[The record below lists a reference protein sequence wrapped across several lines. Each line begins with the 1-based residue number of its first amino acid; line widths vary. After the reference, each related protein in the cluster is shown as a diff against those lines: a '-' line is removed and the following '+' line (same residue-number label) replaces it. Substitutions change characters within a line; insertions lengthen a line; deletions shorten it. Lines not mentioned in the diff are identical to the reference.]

1 MENIKSFNEKF
12 DIIENKQ
19 DPTEFNT
26 IIQNINKCI
35 DNDTDN
41 FIELCYWFAKLKEHF
56 SRPYANPHMYYGGY
70 ENKSGRYYYERI
82 IKDYGL
88 DEKTVNRMVNVA
100 LRFVVV
106 LDSKTIVLDRLV
118 YGFNRSKLFELLPM
132 SNEQIKFAIDNKRIS
147 CDSTCKTI
155 REYIKSLK
163 GTTKSDNKVL
173 EEPQSID
180 EQLNEVEDVY
190 NPKRHYDFEYF
201 EKKTKTQLLNI
212 VWDLQK
218 EYEKIK
224 GGGKK

>member
-1 MENIKSFNEKF
+1 MEDMKIFNEKF
-12 DIIENKQ
+12 DIIENQQ
-19 DPTEFNT
+19 DPTEFNV
-26 IIQNINKCI
+26 IIHNINKCI

-70 ENKSGRYYYERI
+70 ENKNGRYYYERI
-82 IKDYGL
+82 IENYGL

-106 LDSKTIVLDRLV
+106 LDSKTVVLNRLV
-118 YGFNRSKLFELLPM
+118 YGFTRAKLFELLPM
-132 SNEQIKFAIDNKRIS
+132 SNEQIKFALDNKRLS
-147 CDSTCKTI
+147 SASSCKTI
-155 REYIKSLK
+155 RAYVKSLK
-163 GTTKSDNKVL
+163 GTNNTDGKVL
-173 EEPQSID
+173 EEPKSID
-180 EQLNEVEDVY
+180 EQLEDVEDVY
-190 NPKRHYDFEYF
+190 NPKKHYDFEYF
-201 EKKTKTQLLNI
+201 EKKTKSQLLNI